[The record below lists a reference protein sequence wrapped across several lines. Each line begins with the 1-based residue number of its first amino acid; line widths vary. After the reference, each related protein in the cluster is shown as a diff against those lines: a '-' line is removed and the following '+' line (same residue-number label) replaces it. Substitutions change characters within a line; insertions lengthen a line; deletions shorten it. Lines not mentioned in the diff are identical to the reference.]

1 MSRAVVHSELL
12 GHLVRA
18 DDRLEQGRS
27 SYTRA
32 QEALS
37 SADFTAAE
45 DYGRITIQEA
55 QEAYDLFGVWLTE
68 IPRTLLSHGVP
79 SAKVR
84 PAFGRGE
91 LDDGWRSYVSLIDAF
106 AQACQRRESDAARD
120 LLARARG
127 VWQEHHDAAC
137 DAICGLFDLA
147 SNALGEAFIGD
158 LWNSLLSEMYE
169 RSARIYHPDAM
180 VWEQSTERLLLD
192 IFEATR
198 GHLTGPDRDGSFSII
213 EEHDRWVITF
223 APCGSG
229 GRTYETDSGAARFAV
244 TTRQHDWAWNTV
256 GVCLYCA
263 HCCQLQ
269 QRAPI
274 ERLGFPLRVIS
285 PPIQGQSRPVCT
297 WSIYKDRA
305 AIPDEAYTTVGFAP
319 PED

>member
-1 MSRAVVHSELL
+1 MSRAVVHSDLL

-18 DDRLEQGRS
+18 DEWLEQGQS
-27 SYTRA
+27 SYARA

-45 DYGRITIQEA
+45 EYGRITIQEA
-55 QEAYDLFGVWLTE
+55 QEAYDLFGAWLIE
-68 IPRTLLSHGVP
+68 IPRILTSHGVP
-79 SAKVR
+79 PAVVHVGRSA
-84 PAFGRGE
+84 AE
-91 LDDGWRSYVSLIDAF
+91 LADGWCTYLGLIDEF
-106 AQACQRRESDAARD
+106 GQACQRREPDAAWRQ
-120 LLARARG
+120 LTRARN

-147 SNALGEAFIGD
+147 SSTLGEAFIGD
-158 LWNSLLSEMYE
+158 LWNTLLSEMYE
-169 RSARIYHPDAM
+169 RSARVYHPDAM
-180 VWEQSTERLLLD
+180 AWNQSMERLLLD

-198 GHLTGPDRDGSFSII
+198 GHLTGPNRDGSFSII
-213 EEHDRWVITF
+213 EERDRWVITF

-229 GRTYETDSGAARFAV
+229 GRTYESDSGAARFAV
-244 TTRQHDWAWNTV
+244 TTGEHDWAWNMT

-274 ERLGFPLRVIS
+274 ERLGFPLRVIN

-305 AIPDEAYTTVGFAP
+305 AIPDEAYTSVGFAP
-319 PED
+319 PAC